1 MQARTLIAPVLA
13 AGAAALLYLGGLV
26 WFAATIPREGP
37 LDARATDAI
46 VVLTGGQL
54 RLREGLRLLAEGKAK
69 KLLVSGV
76 ARGVELQELL
86 RVARHEPGAVECCV
100 ELGYDADST
109 AGNARETA
117 AFMAREGYASLRLVT
132 ANYHMRRSLLEFRR
146 AMPGAEIVA
155 HPVFPDAFRIDAWWR
170 WPGTYALVQAEYHK
184 YLVAL
189 VRLYAPI
196 NSAEPGGASGDLP

>member
-132 ANYHMRRSLLEFRR
+132 ANYHMRRAVLEFRR
-146 AMPGAEIVA
+146 AMPDILLIVQ
-155 HPVFPDAFRIDAWWR
+155 PVYPENFRIEDWWR
-170 WPGTYALVQAEYHK
+170 WPGTYALLQAEYHK
-184 YLVAL
+184 FAAALLRPYLPL
-189 VRLYAPI
+189 G
-196 NSAEPGGASGDLP
+196 EPPT